1 MSIFPNLW
9 SFRRPL
15 AQGPRTVLHV
25 LSFVLPLVAWCVVSY
40 VPGVFHPKMRVLDA
54 GDSLVCAPGELVE
67 RDFFEMENSSLAA
80 AGGKLMQ
87 GQAANPAYL
96 PAPHQVAVA
105 LVKAFQTPPRR
116 EGEKWFHESIQHSM
130 KIVFSGFLF
139 ASLVGVPLG
148 ILCGS
153 YGFFRY
159 LFEPV
164 TEFIR
169 YFPAPVFA
177 TLAVA
182 ILGIN
187 DAPKIAIIVIGTLF
201 QQILM
206 VAGTTRTADLAL
218 VEAAETLGA
227 SGRRVLLRVIV
238 PSVLPKLYRDLRIL
252 LGWAWTYLIV
262 AEVVGATSGISWF
275 ITQQA
280 KYRNF
285 GEVYAAIIVIGCI
298 GLGCDMLL
306 ALAGRRLFSWEARA

>member
-1 MSIFPNLW
+1 MFRSFNLL
-9 SFRRPL
+9 SFRKQLGRRP
-15 AQGPRTVLHV
+15 RSVLHV
-25 LSFVLPLVAWCVVSY
+25 LSFLLPLAVWCVVSY
-40 VPGVFHPKMRVLDA
+40 VPGVYHPQMRVLDA
-54 GDSLVCAPGELVE
+54 GDSIVCSTGDLVTRE
-67 RDFFEMENSSLAA
+67 FFAAENDALSTS
-80 AGGKLMQ
+80 GGRPMH
-87 GQAANPAYL
+87 GQRANPAYL
-96 PAPHQVAVA
+96 PAPHQVARA
-105 LVKAFQTPPRR
+105 LVTAFQRPPRR
-116 EGEKWFHESIQHSM
+116 DGEKWFHQSINHSM
-130 KIVFSGFLF
+130 KIVFGGFLLS
-139 ASLVGVPLG
+139 SLVGVPLG
-148 ILCGS
+148 ILCGA

-182 ILGIN
+182 ILGID
-187 DAPKIAIIVIGTLF
+187 DAPKVTIIIIGTLF

-206 VAGTTRTADLAL
+206 IASTTRTADLAL

-227 SGRRVLLRVIV
+227 SGRRILLSVIV
-238 PSVLPKLYRDLRIL
+238 PCVLPRLYRDLRIL

-262 AEVVGATSGISWF
+262 AEAVGTTTGISWF

-298 GLGCDMLL
+298 GIGCDMLL
-306 ALAGRRLFSWEARA
+306 ALAGRRLFRWEARS